1 MKDMSNCPSQSRD
14 MSNCPLCY
22 DAPDI
27 VY

>member
-14 MSNCPLCY
+14 MPSCPFCY
-22 DAPDI
+22 DAPDF